1 MLALCTRIAPP
12 RTPLPEAAEALAAW
26 GFELGA
32 VALHRPPGRAEIR
45 GLALGKQRIVAIF
58 VDAQAAGSGLG
69 DPGGLG
75 CSLLVVDGGEA
86 GPDRE
91 ASLEDLCRRRD
102 ACRGFRVALRTPAG
116 PGEHPSPAEV
126 SLVADALPGV
136 GYWHDA
142 ARGADD
148 YLHAGAALLFGA
160 SFAADGRTDLKE
172 LRDALPAGAPVVVD
186 GAPGLEREQVVDAVL
201 RAKGIFRA

>member
-12 RTPLPEAAEALAAW
+12 RTPLPEAVEALAAW
-26 GFELGA
+26 GFELDA
-32 VALHRPPGRAEIR
+32 VALHRPPERVEIR
-45 GLALGKQRIVAIF
+45 ALTRVKHRIVAIF
-58 VDAQAAGSGLG
+58 ADAQADGSGFG
-69 DPGGLG
+69 HPGSLG
-75 CSLLVVDGGEA
+75 CSLLVVDGGKA

-91 ASLEDLCRRRD
+91 ASLEDLCRRLH
-102 ACRGFRVALRTPAG
+102 AFRGFRVAVRTAAG
-116 PGEHPSPAEV
+116 PEEHPSPAEV
-126 SLVADALPGV
+126 SLVAEALPGV

-148 YLHAGAALLFGA
+148 YLHAGSALLFGA
-160 SFAADGRTDLKE
+160 SFAADGSTDLKE

-186 GAPGLEREQVVDAVL
+186 GAPGLERAQVVDAVL